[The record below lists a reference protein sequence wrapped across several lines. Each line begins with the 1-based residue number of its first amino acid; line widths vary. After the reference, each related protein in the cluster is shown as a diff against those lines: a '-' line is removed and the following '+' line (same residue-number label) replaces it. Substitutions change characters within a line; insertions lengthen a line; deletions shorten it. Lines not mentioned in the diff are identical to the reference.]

1 MSATRFGP
9 RGRGTPRSWVRP
21 KGGFIVSGKPV
32 DRWALGGS
40 STTSVIVAVLIL
52 AAYFSVTVGA
62 FHPAHS
68 ALPFGSL
75 SARGRSA
82 EPPTFASKSA
92 LADYPARA
100 GSENLDSAGWLPNT
114 TTFTLDPYN
123 SSLLDGVYDPPFPGA
138 ISGGTDLPSLGES
151 IVGDDAGD
159 YAYLINATTGS
170 ETGAIFFNNTHAN
183 GLYGSDPDIFAFG
196 EANGLIY
203 VGAQGDGSVS
213 YVNAVT
219 GSIVHVLTGFV
230 GPEGLDYDSSNNY
243 LYVSDWYSVV
253 VLNGSTGETVDTI
266 PVHAG
271 IWPICLN
278 SYSNSL
284 LVADTLNSTVYVI
297 NVTTGSVVSNFSTV
311 SGGSGYYPEALLYE
325 SSTQQIFS
333 ADFGDGFV
341 SVIDATTNKLNVST
355 PEIDVGGEPASLAE
369 NPLRHEID
377 VSSCGASGLNTC
389 LIYERNDTVA
399 AQSLPSSNLGVVV
412 FDTGSENLIIVSS
425 NSIGIVFSG
434 LTDNEKSTFAL
445 ITGYLGG
452 VFDPENGLEYVAT
465 PEFGNDCNAP
475 GTLTVLDPTSH
486 PGFLS
491 SIPVADGPSEI
502 AYDSTDQ
509 RLFVTDYCSDSVSV
523 VNATDDSVVRLA
535 IPVGESPFGVAWDPS
550 SDCVY
555 VANQHSQNI
564 TVING
569 SSLAPVATISLG
581 TVDPYELSIDS
592 NAAVIFI
599 SDIFNRS
606 VTSINT
612 TSNTIRDPSIPVG
625 LDPQGLFYDSQDNV
639 LYVAD
644 AGSKN
649 VSTIDPVDGRELGN
663 ISVAD
668 SPVALALDPTDGL
681 LFVADSSGGRISV
694 INTTTG
700 VAFQPSLEA
709 SGNPEGV
716 VYVPPSRQVDVF
728 DEGGGAINILAD
740 LPDVESVVVS
750 PSPAEV
756 GSSFSVSANVV
767 GGTPPYTFDFAGAS
781 LGCSSANSSTISC
794 VPPKNGSFGINV
806 TATDS
811 LGYAGQRSVE
821 VEVFP
826 RLGNATLTVAP
837 GVVDLGGEVEFSI
850 RTLSGTPHR
859 NYSYVGLP
867 PGCGSVSG
875 PNLTCEPTIV
885 GRYSVLGIVT
895 DSANVSV
902 AANVTLVVH
911 TDPRIAYFVAN
922 PPDPVTN
929 AVLSF
934 ISLVTGGTGPFAD
947 FYSGLPPGCVSSNAP
962 ELNCTPSGSGT
973 FRVTFTATDSLGV
986 SVSSSANVTV
996 LPEPPPP
1003 EILGFFVS
1011 PAVTGLGAQVT
1022 FHISINDSENP
1033 YNLTWHSLPPGC
1045 AAPLPVDLNLTCTP
1059 SQAGVYSVGI
1069 WLNDSFGRS
1078 AFSSTLLQILASP
1091 VGGGGV
1097 SFWDSTAGFALLG
1110 LVALGVASI
1119 AVVVAR
1125 HMKRK
1130 SDPADQTTQPSLVPS
1145 HISQGWPIIRSTHPT

>member
-1 MSATRFGP
+1 LP
-9 RGRGTPRSWVRP
+9 
-21 KGGFIVSGKPV
+21 
-32 DRWALGGS
+32 
-40 STTSVIVAVLIL
+40 
-52 AAYFSVTVGA
+52 TV
-62 FHPAHS
+62 
-68 ALPFGSL
+68 
-75 SARGRSA
+75 
-82 EPPTFASKSA
+82 ASKSA

-100 GSENLDSAGWLPNT
+100 SGENVDSSGWLPNT

-123 SSLLDGVYDPPFPGA
+123 SSLLNGVYDPPFPGA
-138 ISGGTDLPSLGES
+138 ISGGTDLPTLGES
-151 IVGDDAGD
+151 IVGDDAGN

-170 ETGAIFFNNTHAN
+170 ETRAILFNNTHAN
-183 GLYGSDPDIFAFG
+183 RLYGSDPDIFAFG

-219 GSIVHVLTGFV
+219 GSIVRVITGFV

-253 VLNGSTGETVDTI
+253 VLNGSTGETVDRI

-278 SYSNSL
+278 NDTNSL

-311 SGGSGYYPEALLYE
+311 SGGDGYYPEALLYE

-341 SVIDATTNKLNVST
+341 SVIDAATNKLNVST
-355 PEIDVGGEPASLAE
+355 PEIDVGGEPASLTE

-399 AQSLPSSNLGVVV
+399 ARALPSSNLGVVV
-412 FDTGSENLIIVSS
+412 FDTGSENLVIVSS
-425 NSIGIVFSG
+425 NSIGFVFSG
-434 LTDNEKSTFAL
+434 LTDDEKSTFAL
-445 ITGYLGG
+445 VTGYLGG
-452 VFDPENGLEYVAT
+452 VFDPDNGLEYIAT

-475 GTLTVLDPTSH
+475 GTLTVLDPTSR
-486 PGFLS
+486 PAFES

-523 VNATDDSVVRLA
+523 VNATDNSVLRLA
-535 IPVGESPFGVAWDPS
+535 IPVGDSPFGVVWDPS

-555 VANQHSQNI
+555 VANEYTQNI

-569 SSLAPVATISLG
+569 SSLARVATISLG

-592 NAAVIFI
+592 NARVIFI

-612 TSNTIRDPSIPVG
+612 TTNTIQNPSIPVG
-625 LDPQGLFYDSQDNV
+625 LDPQGLSYDSQDNV
-639 LYVAD
+639 VYVAD

-649 VSTIDPVDGRELGN
+649 VSTIDADDGRELGN
-663 ISVAD
+663 ISVAG
-668 SPVALALDPTDGL
+668 SPVALALDPINGL
-681 LFVADSSGGRISV
+681 LFVADSGGRRISV
-694 INTTTG
+694 INTTAG
-700 VAFQPSLEA
+700 VAYQPSLEA

-716 VYVPPSRQVDVF
+716 VYVPTSRQVDVF

-767 GGTPPYTFDFAGAS
+767 GGTPPYTFDFEGAS
-781 LGCSSANSSTISC
+781 LGCSSANSSPISC
-794 VPPKNGSFGINV
+794 VPPKNGTYAINV

-811 LGYAGQRSVE
+811 LGYAGQGSVK

-826 RLGNATLTVAP
+826 RLGNATLSVAP
-837 GVVDLGGEVEFSI
+837 GVVDLGGDVEFSI
-850 RTLSGTPHR
+850 RALSGTPHQ

-867 PGCGSVSG
+867 PGCGSASV
-875 PNLTCEPTIV
+875 PNLTCEPTVV
-885 GRYSVLGIVT
+885 GRYTVLGIAT

-902 AANVTLVVH
+902 VANVTLEVH
-911 TDPRIAYFVAN
+911 PDPRIAYFVAN
-922 PPDPVTN
+922 PPEPVTN
-929 AVLSF
+929 TVLSL
-934 ISLVTGGTGPFAD
+934 ISLVTGGTGPFANL
-947 FYSGLPPGCVSSNAP
+947 YSGLPPGCVSSDTS

-973 FRVTFTATDSLGV
+973 FRVTLTATDSVGF
-986 SVSSSANVTV
+986 SVRSSTNVTV

-1011 PAVTGLGAQVT
+1011 PAVTALGAQVT
-1022 FHISINDSENP
+1022 FHISINDTQNP

-1045 AAPLPVDLNLTCTP
+1045 TAPFSLDLNLTCTP
-1059 SQAGVYSVGI
+1059 SQAGAYTVGI

-1078 AFSSTLLQILASP
+1078 AFSSTLLHVLAIP
-1091 VGGGGV
+1091 GGGGGV
-1097 SFWDSTAGFALLG
+1097 AFWDSTAGFAVLG

-1119 AVVVAR
+1119 AVVMVR
-1125 HMKRK
+1125 RVKRK
-1130 SDPADQTTQPSLVPS
+1130 SVAADQTT
-1145 HISQGWPIIRSTHPT
+1145 